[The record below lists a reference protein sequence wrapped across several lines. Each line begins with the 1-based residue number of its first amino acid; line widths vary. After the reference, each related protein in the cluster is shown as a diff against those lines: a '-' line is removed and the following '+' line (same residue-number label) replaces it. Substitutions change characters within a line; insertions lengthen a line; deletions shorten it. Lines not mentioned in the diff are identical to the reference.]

1 MLFLHFLLFSG
12 SKTQCCLN
20 PVNLSQKNAFFFSED
35 SSSNGKCH
43 CMLALSFVVSVCE
56 AKHNYKFVIRIT
68 VLMILLFLMSLAVQC
83 KSLFYNETYNKI
95 GYDLM
100 I

>member
-1 MLFLHFLLFSG
+1 
-12 SKTQCCLN
+12 
-20 PVNLSQKNAFFFSED
+20 
-35 SSSNGKCH
+35 
-43 CMLALSFVVSVCE
+43 MLALSFVVSVCE